1 MRLPVLVGERDPIL
15 RAGRLAFVSLLVGA
29 VVGGLVSLA
38 WLETRPLSYDST
50 VALELSPVAP
60 LVDLN
65 PTGPVINEV
74 TVDTDATLAVSEGV
88 AKAVAATTG
97 LELDEVARHLS
108 VRARPLSRVLEVTYT
123 TTISPDAA
131 REGATAAAESFLD
144 LRDRLVIDP
153 VRQYLAEISEQT
165 ITVQNQNENVRA
177 ETDAAG
183 TVSVSQGQAALERR
197 LERAQRFQ
205 VELPVAGTV
214 VAAASAPSA
223 RRGTVDVVLVTG
235 VSLGALL
242 GFAAGL
248 AWEWR
253 RRSARRSDRPLVA
266 ASPRDSARD
275 SARSLVDA

>member
-15 RAGRLAFVSLLVGA
+15 RAGKLAFLGLLVGA
-29 VVGGLVSLA
+29 VLGGVVSLA
-38 WLETRPLSYDST
+38 WFETRPLTYAST

-65 PTGPVINEV
+65 PTGPRIDEV

-88 AKAVAATTG
+88 AETVAATTG

-123 TTISPDAA
+123 TTISADAA

-153 VRQYLAEISEQT
+153 VRQYLADVSEQT
-165 ITVQNQNENVRA
+165 ISVQNQNEDARA
-177 ETDAAG
+177 EAEKADDVT
-183 TVSVSQGQAALERR
+183 VSQGQAALERR
-197 LERAQRFQ
+197 LERAQRFE

-235 VSLGALL
+235 AGLGALL
-242 GFAAGL
+242 GFAFGL
-248 AWEWR
+248 AWESR
-253 RRSARRSDRPLVA
+253 RRRAGLAPDARHITSPLAADRPLV
-266 ASPRDSARD
+266 
-275 SARSLVDA
+275 DA